1 MRGQILIALIIWI
14 SHSTCLGTHVS
25 LDCALEHNPFAYNL
39 KIYQNRHIRSGLT
52 QIFHSSLPWICW
64 FWKDWQSCHV
74 RNLLRQLR
82 AQLLKYSGSKTT
94 FIRLLLSSRMADSIK
109 SSIVRLKR
117 ANWEETHT
125 ARVTLPPGKMI
136 SNNLW
141 PRIDNILFTHNFM
154 NILLSLSLTL
164 LFSIR
169 TYCWVT

>member
-1 MRGQILIALIIWI
+1 MGKQPIGLKHRRNIVKARGDARPNSNSIKSFESVTVRL
-14 SHSTCLGTHVS
+14 SLGSHVS

-52 QIFHSSLPWICW
+52 QIFHSSLRWICW

-125 ARVTLPPGKMI
+125 ARVT
-136 SNNLW
+136 
-141 PRIDNILFTHNFM
+141 
-154 NILLSLSLTL
+154 
-164 LFSIR
+164 
-169 TYCWVT
+169 VTRY